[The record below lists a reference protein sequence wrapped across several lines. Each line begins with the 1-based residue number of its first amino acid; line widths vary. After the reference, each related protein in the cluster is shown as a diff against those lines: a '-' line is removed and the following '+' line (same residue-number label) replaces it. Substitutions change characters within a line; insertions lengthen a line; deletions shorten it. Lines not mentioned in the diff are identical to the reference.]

1 MISYD
6 VLVIGSGPAGHK
18 AAIRAAKSGK
28 KVAVVERKICVGG
41 VSVNTGTIPSKT
53 FREAV
58 LYLSGFRQ
66 RAVYGQSYTL
76 KKSVTIADLNQRVQH
91 VVKNEVEVLNAQFR
105 RNGVDV
111 IPGAASFIDPH
122 TIKVVGPEGA
132 IEVAAGTIILAV
144 GARPAHSDSFAVDGE
159 TIVDT
164 ESFYAMPQLP
174 KTLIVVGG
182 GVIGV
187 EYATM
192 AATVGVAV
200 TVIETRPTIL
210 DFIDGEIVEALTYHM
225 RQSGITL
232 RLGEEVTNVTRTPS
246 GKVAAVTK
254 SHKEIAADAVL
265 YAVGRQGNTDG
276 LALENAGL
284 DADNRGR
291 ISVNEH
297 FQTKVPHIYA
307 VGDII
312 GFPSLA
318 SVSSEQGRLAAC
330 HALGI
335 ATRGLSALFPY
346 GIYTI
351 PEISYVGSTEEE
363 LTEAGIAYET
373 GIARYREI
381 ARGQILGDDAGLL
394 KLLFHRE
401 KKTLLGVH
409 IIGEGASEL
418 VHIGQAVIAFGGT
431 IDYFVDTVFN
441 YPTLAECYK
450 VAALAGVNKL
460 AAMS

>member
-1 MISYD
+1 VTPYD

-18 AAIRAAKSGK
+18 AAICAAKAGK
-28 KVAVVERKICVGG
+28 KVAVVERKVAVGG

-66 RAVYGQSYTL
+66 RSVYGQSYTL
-76 KKSVTIADLNQRVQH
+76 KKTVTIGDLNQRVQH
-91 VVKNEVEVLNAQFR
+91 VIKNEIEVLNAQFR

-111 IPGAASFIDPH
+111 IPGRASFIDPH
-122 TIKVVGPEGA
+122 IVKVAGPDGVVEIA
-132 IEVAAGTIILAV
+132 SETIILAV
-144 GARPAHSDSFAVDGE
+144 GARPAHSDNFAVDGE

-164 ESFYAMPQLP
+164 ETFYAMPQLP

-192 AATVGVAV
+192 AATVGVGV

-232 RLGEEVTNVTRTPS
+232 RLGEEVTSVKRTPS
-246 GKVAAVTK
+246 GKVAALTK
-254 SHKEIAADAVL
+254 SHKEIAGDAVL
-265 YAVGRQGNTDG
+265 YAVGRQGNTDS
-276 LALENAGL
+276 LDLPNAGL
-284 DADNRGR
+284 EADSRGR

-297 FQTKVPHIYA
+297 FQTKAPHIYA
-307 VGDII
+307 VGDVI

-318 SVSSEQGRLAAC
+318 SVSSEQGRLAAS
-330 HALGI
+330 HALGA
-335 ATRGLSALFPY
+335 ATRGLTSLFPY

-363 LTEAGIAYET
+363 LTEAGVPYET

-401 KKTLLGVH
+401 TKTLLGVH

-418 VHIGQAVIAFGGT
+418 VHIGQAVISFGGT
-431 IDYFVDTVFN
+431 IEYFVDTVFN

-450 VAALAGVNKL
+450 VAALAGINKL